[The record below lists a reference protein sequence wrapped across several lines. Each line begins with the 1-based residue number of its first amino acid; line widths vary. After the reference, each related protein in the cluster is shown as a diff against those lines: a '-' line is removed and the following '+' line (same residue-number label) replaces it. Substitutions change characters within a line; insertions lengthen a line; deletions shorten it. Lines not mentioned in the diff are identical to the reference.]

1 MCCGCA
7 TTVLVSN
14 MPPSPPLSSAPYF
27 FASKLSLD
35 ERAVCARIPHTT
47 LWHKNHAHQCVNTH
61 TTRTSYAK
69 IHMKKKK
76 EEKET
81 NLCCKMCF
89 IILGPSRKTFI
100 FIKSRVGQFGKLLF
114 DMSVLFTGC
123 RFCGNLPRC
132 PEVCV

>member
-27 FASKLSLD
+27 IASKLSLD

-61 TTRTSYAK
+61 TTRTIYAK
-69 IHMKKKK
+69 NTHKRKRKKKK
-76 EEKET
+76 KLT
-81 NLCCKMCF
+81 LKMCF

-123 RFCGNLPRC
+123 CFCGNLPRC
-132 PEVCV
+132 PEVYV